1 MSRLPAG
8 QVVTVKPQNNM
19 YTVLAGVGV
28 IATLCALIFLL
39 FVHPAS
45 KSLSLFGF

>member
-8 QVVTVKPQNNM
+8 QIVTVKPQNNM

-28 IATLCALIFLL
+28 VALGCALAFL
-39 FVHPAS
+39 FMHPATS
-45 KSLSLFGF
+45 ALSIFGM